1 MNEGHMEVVDCNN
14 HVKNA
19 INFFGRS
26 CAVNSLID
34 KYNPIGDNSDKLCQL
49 CIGKVPGGWCNSA
62 DPYIGFEGAFS
73 CLMEAGD
80 VAFLKHTT
88 VTEMLATKFKHV
100 QEDQLELLCKNGERM
115 PVSEYLKC
123 NWGMVPSNA
132 LVTSSAR
139 SLEDRKR
146 YQKFLQLAVKHYSRK
161 RAFDQSTT
169 TNRYNRFDNRNR
181 FNEDPFGFSSTTTIN
196 PFNDSILYENFQLF
210 ESSRYGRRLN
220 LMFQVRISIGLFCVI
235 Y

>member
-1 MNEGHMEVVDCNN
+1 MLSGFNGLYC
-14 HVKNA
+14 
-19 INFFGRS
+19 IR
-26 CAVNSLID
+26 
-34 KYNPIGDNSDKLCQL
+34 LCQL

-62 DPYIGFEGAFS
+62 DPYIGFEGAFT

-88 VTEMLATKFKHV
+88 VNEMLATKFKHV

-139 SLEDRKR
+139 SIEDRKR
-146 YQKFLQLAVKHYSRK
+146 YQRFLQSAVKHYSRK

-181 FNEDPFGFSSTTTIN
+181 FNDDPFGFSTTTN
-196 PFNDSILYENFQLF
+196 VPLNDSVLYESFQLF

-220 LMFQVRISIGLFCVI
+220 LLFQVRMTSFNFIILLKI
-235 Y
+235 II